1 MKIVPSTGYFH
12 LYPDEADTIDTSMY
26 LGSRVPRGCDH
37 IIVEDNMCNRILL
50 GMPARLKDRPVDGI
64 DVSGLKD
71 YQINDVHKMVALG
84 NVLNRNPMGLGKTV
98 ETIVT
103 LREAH
108 VRNAM
113 IVAPK
118 IVLAQWAEQFK
129 KWWPEKAKDVVVY
142 ENGVHVFDNNIAIIN
157 YEKLINR
164 STLTK
169 FKLFRWDAV
178 VVDEAHR
185 IKNANSQRTKAV
197 KSIPARDHIALT
209 GTPILNKPDDL
220 WSILHFINPDYS
232 GKSFWTFQNHFCNM
246 VDGFFGRENK
256 GLTTNPARIA
266 LLNTL
271 MEKVSVYNTVN
282 VAKGKTH
289 EIVKLPMGKEQKKLY
304 KDMKDLVL
312 DELPPGATIANGA
325 VLTIRLAQTTSW
337 PGLFIPETPGPK
349 FEWILDMCQDNPS
362 EKLLVFTRFAQ
373 SAEAL
378 KNFLG
383 GNDINT
389 VTLTGQLSDKVRAI
403 NLKAFLEDK
412 HVQVLV
418 GTIGAMGQGTDG
430 LQKVCHTCIFLD
442 RDWSPEIMSQAE
454 DRLNRWGQ
462 EQLVNVYILECEH
475 SFDQHIGK
483 INMTKANDIREALG
497 ND

>member
-1 MKIVPSTGYFH
+1 
-12 LYPDEADTIDTSMY
+12 
-26 LGSRVPRGCDH
+26 
-37 IIVEDNMCNRILL
+37 
-50 GMPARLKDRPVDGI
+50 
-64 DVSGLKD
+64 
-71 YQINDVHKMVALG
+71 
-84 NVLNRNPMGLGKTV
+84 
-98 ETIVT
+98 
-103 LREAH
+103 
-108 VRNAM
+108 
-113 IVAPK
+113 
-118 IVLAQWAEQFK
+118 
-129 KWWPEKAKDVVVY
+129 
-142 ENGVHVFDNNIAIIN
+142 
-157 YEKLINR
+157 
-164 STLTK
+164 
-169 FKLFRWDAV
+169 
-178 VVDEAHR
+178 
-185 IKNANSQRTKAV
+185 
-197 KSIPARDHIALT
+197 
-209 GTPILNKPDDL
+209 
-220 WSILHFINPDYS
+220 
-232 GKSFWTFQNHFCNM
+232 M

-271 MEKVSVYNTVN
+271 VEKVSVYNTVE

-337 PGLFIPETPGPK
+337 PGLFIPDTPGPK

-378 KNFLG
+378 HNFLK
-383 GNDINT
+383 GNDINS
-389 VTLTGQLSDKVRAI
+389 VTLTGQLSDKMRAA
-403 NLKAFLEDK
+403 NLKAFLMDK
-412 HVQVLV
+412 QIQVLV

-430 LQKVCHTCIFLD
+430 LQEVCHTCVFLD

-462 EQLVNVYILECEH
+462 KHLVNVYILECEN

-483 INMTKANDIREALG
+483 IDMTKANDIREALG